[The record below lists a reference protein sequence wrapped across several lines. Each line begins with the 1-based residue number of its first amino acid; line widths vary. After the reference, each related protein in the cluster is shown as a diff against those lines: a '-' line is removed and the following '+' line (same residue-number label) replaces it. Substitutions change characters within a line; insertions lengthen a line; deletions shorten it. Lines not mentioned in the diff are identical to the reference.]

1 VSEWRTI
8 VPKLGSW
15 IGWLPVPGENEM
27 TYRELLE
34 NLKNLSE
41 NQLDMDVSVRD
52 VQTDEY
58 FSGSSFVITDETD
71 VLDENHPVI
80 HFV

>member
-1 VSEWRTI
+1 
-8 VPKLGSW
+8 
-15 IGWLPVPGENEM
+15 M

-52 VQTDEY
+52 VQTDEH

-80 HFV
+80 NFV

>member
-1 VSEWRTI
+1 
-8 VPKLGSW
+8 
-15 IGWLPVPGENEM
+15 M